1 MENVDVSLL
10 KARATFSLKPGKELQ
25 PEVLR
30 RAVVD
35 AGFTPRDIFLTVRG
49 KLTEQDGKPVF
60 QPVVSSQLFSLM
72 ENEELTKLKGEGLK
86 EIGLV
91 AKVIGGKPPLSLKI
105 QNYQK

>member
-30 RAVVD
+30 KAVVD
-35 AGFTPRDIFLTVRG
+35 AGFTPRDIFITARG

-60 QPVVSSQLFSLM
+60 QLVASSQLFSLM
-72 ENEELTKLKGEGLK
+72 ENEELTKLMGEGLK

-91 AKVIGGKPPLSLKI
+91 AKVIGGKPPLLLEI